1 MRLGCYCDAV
11 GRSTLYNATWK
22 LRSVYLDKS
31 NKLYYFDGD
40 KMKGEVNLVG
50 TQVSHVDPGQADG
63 KLHAFL
69 ISGIRNP
76 KRGQS
81 DFVLLSAGSLSESL
95 EWVGSISE
103 MIDLNS
109 KGRSIIGGYLTF
121 EVTPHMHH
129 HKGSSNNNPS
139 LRASHRT

>member
-1 MRLGCYCDAV
+1 M
-11 GRSTLYNATWK
+11 
-22 LRSVYLDKS
+22 YLDKS

-40 KMKGEVNLVG
+40 KLKGEVNLVG

-81 DFVLLSAGSLSESL
+81 DFVLLGAGSQSESL

-109 KGRSIIGGYLTF
+109 KGKSVIGGYLTF
-121 EVTPHMHH
+121 EVYLMHEQTH
-129 HKGSSNNNPS
+129 PTHASS
-139 LRASHRT
+139 

>member
-1 MRLGCYCDAV
+1 
-11 GRSTLYNATWK
+11 
-22 LRSVYLDKS
+22 
-31 NKLYYFDGD
+31 
-40 KMKGEVNLVG
+40 MKGEVNLVG

-81 DFVLLSAGSLSESL
+81 DFVLLGAGSLSESL

-109 KGRSIIGGYLTF
+109 KGKSVIGGYLTF
-121 EVTPHMHH
+121 EVYLSMSRQTLHTCIIRQQQ
-129 HKGSSNNNPS
+129 NNNYPS
-139 LRASHRT
+139 LRTLHRT